1 MPITYRIQSELNLI
15 ILVHTGKV
23 TDEEFF
29 TFYKDLYK
37 NNTPLLS
44 MNHLVDLR
52 EADSKSRTSS
62 ILRKLA
68 EFLVSSFKALTTYP
82 KVAVVAPKDISF
94 GLARM
99 YEAFASN
106 IPWDFI
112 VFRSIDEALTWLSL
126 PKDLMNDNDAHQ
138 ALLGHP
144 EK

>member
-1 MPITYRIQSELNLI
+1 MPITCRIQSELNLI
-15 ILVHTGKV
+15 ILVHTGRIS
-23 TDEEFF
+23 DEEFF
-29 TFYKDLYK
+29 AFYKGLYK

-52 EADSKSRTSS
+52 EADSKSRTSY

-68 EFLVSSFKALTTYP
+68 EFLISSFKALTTYP

-106 IPWDFI
+106 IPWEFT
-112 VFRSIDEALTWLSL
+112 VFRSIDAALTWLSI
-126 PKDLMNDNDAHQ
+126 PEDLMNHHDVQHQ
-138 ALLGHP
+138 A
-144 EK
+144 